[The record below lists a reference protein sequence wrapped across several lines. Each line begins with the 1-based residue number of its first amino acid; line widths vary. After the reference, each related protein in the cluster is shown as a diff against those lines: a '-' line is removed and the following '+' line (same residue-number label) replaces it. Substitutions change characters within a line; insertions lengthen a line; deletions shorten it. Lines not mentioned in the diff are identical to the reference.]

1 MDMLSKKGMETKSDG
16 AASLA
21 GVKYMGL
28 GNFSSG
34 STASLDERCLGS

>member
-1 MDMLSKKGMETKSDG
+1 MLSQMGMETKSDG